1 MTFKEKVIKLIQAVP
16 YGKVA
21 SYSQI
26 ALLAGSPRAA
36 RQVGSILNHIE
47 HEAELPWW
55 RVVNNTGRI
64 SIKGSDYSPID
75 QKLRLEAEGLAINV
89 DLTFEIEKY
98 RWSPPQHLYSL

>member
-1 MTFKEKVIKLIQAVP
+1 MTFKEKVIKLIQEVP

-36 RQVGSILNHIE
+36 RQVGSILNHLE
-47 HEAELPWW
+47 HRIELPWW
-55 RVVNNTGRI
+55 RVINNSGRI

-75 QKLRLEAEGLAINV
+75 QKLRLESEGLTIYD
-89 DLTFEIEKY
+89 DLSFEIEKY
-98 RWSPPQHLYSL
+98 RWNPPQHFYNL